1 MATESK
7 PDLPEF
13 EEREIHVDGGG
24 RIRYFVGGSGPP
36 LVLVHGL
43 GGMATNWRLVAPALA
58 GERRVVIPDLPG
70 HGASDPLQDAR
81 TLDPFADA
89 ALAVVAAEG
98 AAPAPWVGHSM
109 GGAVALHAA
118 VREPDAVTGLVLAN
132 AAGISTATRL
142 AEVALTILG
151 RVHPGKIVAKR
162 AELVSRSARGR
173 TLAFSWGVADPA
185 GLDPEMARAFLEG
198 ASFHSDTLTAGLALV
213 ASDPRQDLDRIE
225 CPCLVLWG
233 ADDTW
238 VPLADGMEYARRLR
252 APLRIIAD
260 CAHLSI
266 GERPEA
272 VIRALREFLARIEG

>member
-7 PDLPEF
+7 QDLPGF
-13 EEREIHVDGGG
+13 EEREIRVDGGS

-58 GERRVVIPDLPG
+58 GERRIVIPDLPG
-70 HGASDPLQDAR
+70 HGASEPLAEAR

-89 ALAVVAAEG
+89 ALAVAAAEG
-98 AAPAPWVGHSM
+98 VTAAPWVGHSM
-109 GGAVALHAA
+109 GGAVVLHAA

-142 AEVALTILG
+142 AEVALTVLG
-151 RVHPGKIVAKR
+151 RVHPGKIVGKR

-173 TLAFSWGVADPA
+173 TWAFSWGVADPV
-185 GLDPEMARAFLEG
+185 GLDPAMARAFLEG
-198 ASFHSDTLTAGLALV
+198 ATFHSDTLTAGLALV
-213 ASDPRQDLDRIE
+213 ASDPRQDLDRVS

-266 GERPEA
+266 GERPDA
-272 VIRALREFLARIEG
+272 VVRAIREFVAGLS